1 MQTGIVRSGHVF
13 DARPASLS
21 LRSATEALFR
31 QKHLF
36 LGAAGM
42 VMFMALVASVL
53 MPRQYASEMKFLVQ
67 NARGNVVVTPQR
79 TNPQNVVSEVTETEV
94 NSELEILRSHDVLDP
109 VADPGWIKVPM
120 SQQTPASIRQHEGL
134 VAAFDRKLE
143 TEQVRKT
150 NVIDVSYR
158 AGSPEQ
164 ARNSLQQLAQ
174 LYLEQHRRMQRPTGA
189 SAFFASEAERYRKAW
204 DDASRQL
211 VDFQQQHQI
220 YSLAQ
225 READLEGK
233 ITKAQDDLLTS
244 DASLKEMDARLAES
258 TRRLRTMSA
267 RQTTQNRA
275 GPNLQS
281 VQQLTALII
290 DLENKRTALLTNYKP
305 EDRMVRELDQQIAA
319 TRAALNDA
327 AATKPLE
334 VTTDIDPAWQQ
345 VRTEYA
351 QGNISRRAAAA
362 RQAAV
367 AAQLGTLKEDLAAMQ
382 DLNVQFNNLEAQ
394 VKERQQ
400 NYELYTEKRDQS
412 QIADAMDDRG
422 LMNVVVAEQ
431 PTLSYVPVR
440 PKPLVNAVLGM
451 VTALFLGLCAVYLA
465 EAGRNTVAT
474 PRELEAASQY
484 PVLATLSVSS
494 PQIGEVVEGTAV
506 ETERALASIMVR
518 STRPPDMF
526 SYR

>member
-1 MQTGIVRSGHVF
+1 M
-13 DARPASLS
+13 
-21 LRSATEALFR
+21 
-31 QKHLF
+31 
-36 LGAAGM
+36 
-42 VMFMALVASVL
+42 
-53 MPRQYASEMKFLVQ
+53 
-67 NARGNVVVTPQR
+67 
-79 TNPQNVVSEVTETEV
+79 
-94 NSELEILRSHDVLDP
+94 
-109 VADPGWIKVPM
+109 
-120 SQQTPASIRQHEGL
+120 
-134 VAAFDRKLE
+134 AAFDKKME

-150 NVIDVSYR
+150 NVINVSYR
-158 AGSPEQ
+158 ASSPEQ

-204 DDASRQL
+204 DDASHQL
-211 VDFQQQHQI
+211 VDFQQRHQI

-244 DASLKEMDARLAES
+244 DAGLKEMDARLAES

-305 EDRMVRELDQQIAA
+305 EDRMVRELDQQIGA

-367 AAQLGTLKEDLAAMQ
+367 AA
-382 DLNVQFNNLEAQ
+382 NW
-394 VKERQQ
+394 
-400 NYELYTEKRDQS
+400 
-412 QIADAMDDRG
+412 
-422 LMNVVVAEQ
+422 
-431 PTLSYVPVR
+431 VR
-440 PKPLVNAVLGM
+440 
-451 VTALFLGLCAVYLA
+451 
-465 EAGRNTVAT
+465 
-474 PRELEAASQY
+474 
-484 PVLATLSVSS
+484 
-494 PQIGEVVEGTAV
+494 
-506 ETERALASIMVR
+506 
-518 STRPPDMF
+518 
-526 SYR
+526 